1 MCLQPC
7 DIPNPNYH
15 KKNGLIEFLK
25 DTESKFIS
33 VPCGHCPQCIAR
45 RQSDVVQ
52 RVLMESLQS
61 QLFFVTLTYQN
72 KFLKH
77 VATSSG
83 FDYSYAD
90 TRDLQLLFKRLRK
103 LNSFLPCSYFA
114 VSENGGEY
122 LRPHFHFILAVN
134 KKFLPTYW
142 DCISYKE
149 YLWITILDNWKT
161 NVSKSD
167 KFPIYEPNC
176 IYRESITNH
185 QKRFNYDVQYVDS
198 SLSSDS
204 ISNVSFYTIKYM
216 LKPNPKI
223 AKRQQAL
230 RLNLDEQEY
239 NFIWNTIKPKNYVSK
254 GFGLFDSSGVMSD
267 DIVKYLNQCVKRTPV
282 DSPFPYFYSPYNGFS
297 SPLCEY
303 YRSFGDIFSLKDAID
318 FSCRVKSADMQ
329 TQVSK
334 SLNDFI
340 KFEKMVRRC
349 DEHQFLTDID

>member
-15 KKNGLIEFLK
+15 KKNGLIEVLK

-45 RQSDVVQ
+45 RQSDIVQ

-61 QLFFVTLTYQN
+61 QLFFVTLTYQD

-77 VATSSG
+77 VVTSSG

-90 TRDLQLLFKRLRK
+90 PRDLQLLFKRLRK
-103 LNSFLPCSYFA
+103 IDSFLPFSYFA
-114 VSENGGEY
+114 VSENGGER

-134 KKFLPTYW
+134 KKFLPSYW

-149 YLWITILDNWKT
+149 YLWKTILDNWKT
-161 NVSKSD
+161 NVSNSD
-167 KFPIYEPNC
+167 KFPIYEPNL
-176 IYRESITNH
+176 IYKENMQFGI
-185 QKRFNYDVQYVDS
+185 KRRNYDVQFVDS
-198 SLSSDS
+198 TLSSNS

-230 RLNLDEQEY
+230 RLNLDEEEY
-239 NFIWNTIKPKNYVSK
+239 NFIWNTIKPKNFVSK
-254 GFGLFDSSGVMSD
+254 GFGLYDSSGLFSN
-267 DIVKYLNQCVKRTPV
+267 DIVSYLKHCIKRTPL
-282 DSPFPYFYSPYNGFS
+282 DSAFPFFYSPYNGFS

-303 YRSFGDIFSLKDAID
+303 YRSIGDIYSLKNAID
-318 FSCRVKSADMQ
+318 FACRIGNPSTAR
-329 TQVSK
+329 QVSK

-340 KFEKMVRRC
+340 KFEKMVRRS
-349 DEHQFLTDID
+349 DEHTLFDID